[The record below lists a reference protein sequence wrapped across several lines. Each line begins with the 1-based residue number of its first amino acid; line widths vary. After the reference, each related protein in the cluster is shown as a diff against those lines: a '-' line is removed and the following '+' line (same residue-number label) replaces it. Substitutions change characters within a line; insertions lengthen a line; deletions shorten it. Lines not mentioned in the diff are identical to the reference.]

1 MAFEAGVPRPENS
14 GRKKGSINKATAEI
28 KAMIETAL
36 TEAGGKDYFVR
47 QAEENP
53 VAFMGLIAKILPK
66 QIDATV
72 TGDVVIKEIKRVI
85 IDNADDTDSESI

>member
-1 MAFEAGVPRPENS
+1 MATKDGKKTGGGSRKGVP
-14 GRKKGSINKATAEI
+14 NKATAEI

-36 TEAGGKDYFVR
+36 TEVGGKNYFVR

-53 VAFMGLIAKILPK
+53 VAFMGLVAKILPK

-85 IDNADDTDSESI
+85 VDTTTPTESE

>member
-1 MAFEAGVPRPENS
+1 MATKDGKKTGGGSRKGVP
-14 GRKKGSINKATAEI
+14 NKATAEI

-36 TEAGGKDYFVR
+36 TEVGGKNYFVR

-53 VAFMGLIAKILPK
+53 VAFMGLVAKILPK

-85 IDNADDTDSESI
+85 VDNADDTDA

>member
-1 MAFEAGVPRPENS
+1 MATKDGKKTGGGSRKGVP
-14 GRKKGSINKATAEI
+14 NKATAEI

-36 TEAGGKDYFVR
+36 TEVGGKNYFVR

-53 VAFMGLIAKILPK
+53 VAFMGLVAKILPK

-85 IDNADDTDSESI
+85 VDNSNDTNT

>member
-1 MAFEAGVPRPENS
+1 MATKDGKKTGGGSRKGVP
-14 GRKKGSINKATAEI
+14 NKATAEI

-36 TEAGGKDYFVR
+36 TEVGGKNYFVR

-53 VAFMGLIAKILPK
+53 VAFMGLVAKILPK

-85 IDNADDTDSESI
+85 VDNFDDTNA

>member
-1 MAFEAGVPRPENS
+1 MATKDGKKTGGGSRKGVP
-14 GRKKGSINKATAEI
+14 NKATAEI

-36 TEAGGKDYFVR
+36 SEVGGKNYFVR

-53 VAFMGLIAKILPK
+53 VAFMGLVAKILPK
-66 QIDATV
+66 RIDATV

-85 IDNADDTDSESI
+85 VDNADDRNA

>member
-1 MAFEAGVPRPENS
+1 MATKDGKKTGGGSRKGVP
-14 GRKKGSINKATAEI
+14 NKATAEI
-28 KAMIETAL
+28 KQMIETAL
-36 TEAGGKDYFVR
+36 SEVGGKNYFVR

-53 VAFMGLIAKILPK
+53 VAFMGLVAKILPK

-85 IDNADDTDSESI
+85 VDNADDTDA